1 MAKLATTMMITST
14 QTVIHHTYNKIVRKM
29 KMNLPSR
36 SSLAQLKAI
45 QVQVRPLIS
54 QIHSQDY
61 IKRRAW
67 EAKSK
72 KLRARPR
79 RAKRRCLHSKNKML
93 IIK

>member
-1 MAKLATTMMITST
+1 MAKLATTMMITRT
-14 QTVIHHTYNKIVRKM
+14 RTFIHHTYNKTVKRM

-36 SSLAQLKAI
+36 SALAQLKAI
-45 QVQVRPLIS
+45 QVQVRPPIL

-61 IKRRAW
+61 IRLRAW
-67 EAKSK
+67 ETKSK

-79 RAKRRCLHSKNKML
+79 RAKKRCLHSKNKML